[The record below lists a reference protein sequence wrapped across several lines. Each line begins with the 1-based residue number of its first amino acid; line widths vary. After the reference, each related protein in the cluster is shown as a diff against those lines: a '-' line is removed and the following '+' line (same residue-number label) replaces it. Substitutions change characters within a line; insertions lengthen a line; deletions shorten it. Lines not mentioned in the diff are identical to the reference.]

1 MQGSFFQNIR
11 SKVLP
16 YCFFLILSLPRA
28 VPDLSSY
35 PRVKQSNVQ
44 NKTAP
49 PSFQTGASTRLHNK
63 LVQCTSLLYTT
74 PLILICRGR
83 RLTCENW
90 GPAKQTK
97 HLHILLHYKP
107 TDDPHHHHHT
117 LILWHWSQL
126 QINMLLFDL
135 FIWQFYGRA

>member
-1 MQGSFFQNIR
+1 MQGSFFQNRR
-11 SKVLP
+11 SKLMP
-16 YCFFLILSLPRA
+16 YCFFLILSLPQA
-28 VPDLSSY
+28 VPNISSY

-44 NKTAP
+44 NKTP
-49 PSFQTGASTRLHNK
+49 PSSFQTGASTRLHNN

-97 HLHILLHYKP
+97 HLLIFVLFKISSSWSFCGNS
-107 TDDPHHHHHT
+107 TT
-117 LILWHWSQL
+117 LRANELGLIW
-126 QINMLLFDL
+126 L
-135 FIWQFYGRA
+135 FIGSP